1 MSDAALEGGEMI
13 ATLPLEEP
21 LREGRLEGG
30 GGDRGLLPVMLVIG
44 STSVY
49 VSIRTLHKPPQ
60 ALEGGLLYINTWQY
74 MHTHTGSRELGRDQA
89 ACKKLCPY
97 MVIID
102 RELPARS

>member
-44 STSVY
+44 
-49 VSIRTLHKPPQ
+49 
-60 ALEGGLLYINTWQY
+60 
-74 MHTHTGSRELGRDQA
+74 
-89 ACKKLCPY
+89 
-97 MVIID
+97 
-102 RELPARS
+102 